1 MRSGRTLEG
10 RIDTATFSPPPLLR
24 NPHVQTILASSKL
37 RIRHAYP
44 VVRSARSIIFDA
56 GGGVRL
62 LGWFSVP
69 PPDRPVRG
77 IVIILHGW
85 EGSASSTYCLRT
97 GDRLYRNDYAVFRLN
112 FRDHGSSHDLNTGL
126 FYASALDEVFQA
138 VRRAAGMLA
147 GVPAFIVGFSL
158 GGNFALRI
166 ARRCRREPIDN
177 LRHVVCISPVLDPE
191 KATARIDTIPYI
203 RVYFLKKWRRSLRQK
218 QALYPLRYDF
228 KPLSAETSVR
238 GLTDALLAGYSDF
251 SSTRA
256 YFKTYTLLGD
266 ALHRI
271 PLPLTLLTAADDPII
286 AVEDF
291 EKLRL
296 NRLTRLSIQRHGGH
310 NGFIDGFDLHSWY
323 EPLLVELFDGV
334 SRGDLRSPD
343 TGPPSE
349 RFASRH

>member
-1 MRSGRTLEG
+1 LYSDRAIER
-10 RIDTATFSPPPLLR
+10 RVDAATFNPPLLLR
-24 NPHVQTILASSKL
+24 NPHVQTILASSRL
-37 RIRHAYP
+37 RIRHTSSII
-44 VVRSARSIIFDA
+44 RSARSIILDS

-62 LGWFSVP
+62 LGRFSVP
-69 PPDRPVRG
+69 PPGGPVKG

-85 EGSASSTYCLRT
+85 EGSASSTYCVRT
-97 GDRLYRNDYAVFRLN
+97 GHRLFQNGYAVFRLN
-112 FRDHGSSHDLNTGL
+112 FRDHGSSHHLNTGL

-138 VRRAAGMLA
+138 VRRAAGMIA

-191 KATARIDTIPYI
+191 KATSRIDAISYI
-203 RVYFLKKWRRSLRQK
+203 RVYFLRKWRRSLRRK
-218 QALYPLRYDF
+218 QTLYPQCYDF
-228 KPLSAETSVR
+228 TPLSAETSVR

-251 SSTRA
+251 GSTRA
-256 YFKTYTLLGD
+256 YFKTYTLLDD

-291 EKLRL
+291 ERLRL
-296 NRLTRLSIQRHGGH
+296 NRFTRLSIQHHGGH
-310 NGFIDGFDLHSWY
+310 NGFIEGFGLQSWY
-323 EPLLVELFDGV
+323 EPLVVELFDGV
-334 SRGDLRSPD
+334 TRGDPAPD
-343 TGPPSE
+343 
-349 RFASRH
+349 

>member
-1 MRSGRTLEG
+1 LRSDRTIKGRV
-10 RIDTATFSPPPLLR
+10 DAATFTPPLLLR

-37 RIRHAYP
+37 RLRRAYP
-44 VVRSARSIIFDA
+44 LVRSARSIILDA

-69 PPDRPVRG
+69 LPGRPVKG

-85 EGSASSTYCLRT
+85 EGSAFSTYCMRT
-97 GDRLYRNDYAVFRLN
+97 GDRLFQNGYAVFRLN
-112 FRDHGSSHDLNTGL
+112 FRDHGSSHYLNTGL

-147 GVPAFIVGFSL
+147 GIPAFIVGFSL

-191 KATARIDTIPYI
+191 KATARIDAIPYI
-203 RVYFLKKWRRSLRQK
+203 RIYFLKKWRRSLRQK
-218 QALYPLRYDF
+218 QALYPQHYDF
-228 KPLSAETSVR
+228 TPLSAETSVR
-238 GLTDALLAGYSDF
+238 GLTDALLAGYSNF

-291 EKLRL
+291 EQLRL
-296 NRLTRLSIQRHGGH
+296 NRFTRLSIQHHGGH
-310 NGFIDGFDLHSWY
+310 NGFIDGFGLQSWY
-323 EPLLVELFDGV
+323 EPLLVELFESV
-334 SRGDLRSPD
+334 SRGDPALAPR
-343 TGPPSE
+343 
-349 RFASRH
+349 